1 MSKNSKTYESALQ
14 ELQQVVEDLRNEM
27 ISVDDLNSKVNRA
40 KELIDFCKNKLR
52 KVGEDL
58 EGIF

>member
-1 MSKNSKTYESALQ
+1 MSDKTMTYESALK
-14 ELQQVVEDLRNEM
+14 ELQEVVEDLRNEM
-27 ISVDDLNSKVNRA
+27 VSVDDLTTKVNRA

-52 KVGEDL
+52 NVGSDL